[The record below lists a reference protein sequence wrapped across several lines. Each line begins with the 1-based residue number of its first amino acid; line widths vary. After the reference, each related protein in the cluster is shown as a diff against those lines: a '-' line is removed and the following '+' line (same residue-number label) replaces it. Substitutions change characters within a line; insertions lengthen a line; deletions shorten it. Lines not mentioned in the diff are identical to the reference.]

1 MGGRVNRAG
10 MLSRVADSL
19 YWMSRYLERAEHS
32 ARVLA
37 VKLEAMLDQSEEDA
51 VDAWVRVVGALAWP
65 MTGPVQDQPIEIAR
79 QLTLEKTHRSSV
91 MSSVLLARDNARQVR
106 ELISTEMWGQLN
118 RQFLHLTA
126 HDAPHRWKAQ
136 PVTFLRE
143 VADDLLLFAGITDS
157 TMRHGE
163 GWHFIQIGRHI
174 ERALL
179 MSRLLDL
186 HFGNMPDDLPQAVKP
201 PRYFEWIT
209 LLKQC
214 TAFEAYCK
222 VYTADVQPAKIA
234 EFLIFDPEFP
244 HSIRFAVDGIQ
255 QELRFLGPGG
265 SSSKRAQAE
274 RLAGRL
280 KASLD
285 YGQVDELMAG
295 DIDAFL
301 RGIQTQCKQIH
312 QAVYDAFIGYAVDE
326 LLPG

>member
-1 MGGRVNRAG
+1 MRDSG

-19 YWMSRYLERAEHS
+19 YWMARYLERAEHS

-37 VKLEAMLDQSEEDA
+37 VKLEAMLDQTPEDA
-51 VDAWVRVVGALAWP
+51 AEAWVRVVAALDWP
-65 MTGPVQDQPIEIAR
+65 MTGPVEGQPLDLAR
-79 QLTLEKTHRSSV
+79 RLTLDRTHDASIMTAIR
-91 MSSVLLARDNARQVR
+91 LARENARQVR

-118 RQFLHLTA
+118 RLFLRLTS
-126 HDAPHRWKAQ
+126 HDMEATWNAQ
-136 PVTFLRE
+136 PVPVLRAL
-143 VADDLLLFAGITDS
+143 ADDLLLFTGITDS

-163 GWHFIQIGRHI
+163 GWHFIQLGRHI
-174 ERALL
+174 ERAQLV
-179 MSRLLDL
+179 SRLLDL
-186 HFGNMPDDLPQAVKP
+186 HYGDLPEDVPEKIRA

-222 VYTADVQPAKIA
+222 VYTADAEPSRIA
-234 EFLIFDPEFP
+234 EFLIFDAQFP
-244 HSIRFAVDGIQ
+244 HSIRFAVDRV
-255 QELRFLGPGG
+255 QEELGCLAGG
-265 SSSKRAQAE
+265 GVAGRRVHAE

-295 DIDAFL
+295 DIDSFL
-301 RGIQTQCKQIH
+301 RNIQSSCKQIH
-312 QAVYDAFIGYAVDE
+312 QSVFDAFIGYSIDE

>member
-1 MGGRVNRAG
+1 MIGGAG

-19 YWMSRYLERAEHS
+19 YWMARYLERAEHS

-37 VKLEAMLDQSEEDA
+37 VKLEAMLDQTPEDA
-51 VDAWVRVVGALAWP
+51 AEAWVRVVGGLAWP
-65 MTGPVQDQPIEIAR
+65 MTDEVQGQPIEIAR
-79 QLTLEKTHRSSV
+79 QLTLDKAHRSSI
-91 MSSVLLARDNARQVR
+91 MCSVKLARDNARQVR

-118 RQFLHLTA
+118 QQYLRLTA
-126 HDAPHRWKAQ
+126 HDAPQHWKAQ
-136 PVTFLRE
+136 PVEFLRDI
-143 VADDLLLFAGITDS
+143 ADDFLLFAGITDS

-163 GWHFIQIGRHI
+163 GWHFIQLGRHI
-174 ERALL
+174 ERAL
-179 MSRLLDL
+179 MISRLLDL
-186 HFGNMPDDLPQAVKP
+186 HFGDMPSDVPRVVRA

-209 LLKQC
+209 LLKQA

-255 QELRFLGPGG
+255 KELRHLGPGG
-265 SSSKRAQAE
+265 AVAKRMQAE

-285 YGQVDELMAG
+285 YGQIDELMAG

-301 RGIQTQCKQIH
+301 RGIQTSCKQIH
-312 QAVYDAFIGYAVDE
+312 QAVADAFIGYAVDE

>member
-1 MGGRVNRAG
+1 

-19 YWMSRYLERAEHS
+19 YWLARYLERAEHS

-37 VKLEAMLDQSEEDA
+37 VKLEGMLDQSAEDA
-51 VDAWVRVVGALAWP
+51 TEAWERGVGAIAWP
-65 MTGPVQDQPIEIAR
+65 MTDELTGQPLEIAR
-79 QLTLEKTHRSSV
+79 RLTLEKTLSSSI
-91 MSSVLLARDNARQVR
+91 MWSVRQARDNARQVR

-126 HDAPHRWKAQ
+126 PDAPQRWQ
-136 PVTFLRE
+136 RNPVAFLRE
-143 VADDLLLFAGITDS
+143 VANDLLLFTGITDS

-163 GWHFIQIGRHI
+163 GWHFVQLGRHI

-179 MSRLLDL
+179 ISRLLDL
-186 HFGNMPDDLPQAVKP
+186 HFGKLPGDVPQGVRP
-201 PRYFEWIT
+201 PRYFEWIA

-222 VYTADVQPAKIA
+222 VYVADVQPAKIA
-234 EFLIFDPEFP
+234 EFLILDPEFP

-255 QELRFLGPGG
+255 KELRHLGP
-265 SSSKRAQAE
+265 SSDANRRAQPE

-280 KASLD
+280 KANLD
-285 YGQVDELMAG
+285 YGQIDELMGG

-301 RGIQTQCKQIH
+301 RDIQTSCKQIH
-312 QAVYDAFIGYAVDE
+312 QAVYDAFVGYEVDE
-326 LLPG
+326 LLPV

>member
-1 MGGRVNRAG
+1 MSGAG

-37 VKLEAMLDQSEEDA
+37 VKLEAMLDQSPEDA
-51 VDAWVRVVGALAWP
+51 AEAWVRVVGALAWP
-65 MTGPVQDQPIEIAR
+65 MTGEVTGQPIDIAR
-79 QLTLEKTHRSSV
+79 QLTLEKAQRSSI
-91 MSSVLLARDNARQVR
+91 MSSVRQARDNARQVR

-118 RQFLHLTA
+118 QQFLDLTA
-126 HDAPHRWKAQ
+126 HDASQRWKTQ
-136 PVTFLRE
+136 PVGFLHD

-163 GWHFIQIGRHI
+163 GWHFIQLGRHI

-179 MSRLLDL
+179 VSRLLDL
-186 HFGNMPDDLPQAVKP
+186 HFGKLPDDVPQDVRP
-201 PRYFEWIT
+201 PRYFEWLT

-222 VYTADVQPAKIA
+222 VYTADVQPSKIA

-255 QELRFLGPGG
+255 KELRYLGPGG
-265 SSSKRAQAE
+265 ATGKRLHAE

-285 YGQVDELMAG
+285 YGQIDELMAG

-301 RGIQTQCKQIH
+301 RGIQAQCKQIH

>member
-1 MGGRVNRAG
+1 MNRAG

-19 YWMSRYLERAEHS
+19 YWMARYLERAEHS

-37 VKLEAMLDQSEEDA
+37 VKLEAMLDQTPEDA
-51 VDAWVRVVGALAWP
+51 ADSWVRVVGALAWP
-65 MTGPVQDQPIEIAR
+65 MTGAVQASPIEIAR
-79 QLTLEKTHRSSV
+79 DLTLERAHRSSV
-91 MSSVLLARDNARQVR
+91 IASVRLARDNARQVR
-106 ELISTEMWGQLN
+106 ELISTEMWGQIN
-118 RQFLHLTA
+118 KQFLNLTA
-126 HDAPHRWKAQ
+126 HDAPQRWKAQ
-136 PVTFLRE
+136 PVAFLRE
-143 VADDLLLFAGITDS
+143 IADDLLLFAGIADS

-163 GWHFIQIGRHI
+163 GWHFIQLGRHI

-179 MSRLLDL
+179 VSRLLDL
-186 HFGNMPDDLPQAVKP
+186 HFGKLPPDVPQDVRA

-244 HSIRFAVDGIQ
+244 HSIRFAVDAVQ
-255 QELRFLGPGG
+255 KELRFLGPG
-265 SSSKRAQAE
+265 SASSKRALAE

-295 DIDAFL
+295 DIDTFL
-301 RGIQTQCKQIH
+301 RGIETSCRQIH